1 MVDMKKVLGRI
12 PVFRYDGTA
21 KVMYN
26 AFLIFASLAGTIIT
40 SYRLT
45 FRDIRLDV
53 LYWLITAVYVLDIPY
68 TFNQSVKKGLVVYAD
83 RREHC
88 PPVPEG
94 LVHRRRD
101 RRHPFRGD
109 LFPLHRPRR
118 LAAVGVVLLDI
129 IVITKVLK
137 MAKISKVSAIFRDI
151 RESLSV
157 NPALMRLVTFA
168 FWFVTVIHLMACGWV
183 LIGASEASRSPFDQY
198 LRGLYWTV
206 TTIATIGYGDYTP
219 NHDSNPQII
228 YTIVV
233 MIFGVGMYGYIIG
246 NVATLIANLDT
257 ARATYQEKMEEIND
271 FLRTRRV
278 PGLLQKRVRDYYA
291 YLWET
296 RKSVTSVSITE
307 ELPHTLSME
316 ILLFLNQKILQKVSL
331 FKSANEIF
339 IREIVQLLQPMVFLP
354 DDYIIRQ
361 GEFGDCMYFLSEG
374 DVEVLVASAQGG
386 AARAGLAIRRDR
398 AHPGREAH
406 GEHPRPVVLR
416 RVQAFQGGLR
426 RPARPVS
433 GFRRTGEEGRR
444 GPAEGHEGKD
454 PDAPTPGHRP
464 GDHEHPASPVPE
476 NSVFLEPAGGIEHSW
491 RHA

>member
-1 MVDMKKVLGRI
+1 MLLMVDMKKVLGRI

-68 TFNQSVKKGLVVYAD
+68 TFNQSVKKGLVVHSD
-83 RREHC
+83 RRSIARLYLRGWFT
-88 PPVPEG
+88 VD
-94 LVHRRRD
+94 VIAAI
-101 RRHPFRGD
+101 PFAAFFF
-109 LFPLHRPRR
+109 LFTGGENDG
-118 LAAVGVVLLDI
+118 VGVFLDI

-219 NHDSNPQII
+219 SHDSNLQII
-228 YTIVV
+228 YTMVV

-246 NVATLIANLDT
+246 NVATLIAHLDT

-278 PGLLQKRVRDYYA
+278 PGMLQKRVRDYYA

-354 DDYIIRQ
+354 ADYIIRQ

-374 DVEVLVASAQGG
+374 DVEVLVGDTKVAQLDAGSPFGETALIQGERRMASIRALSYCDVYKLSKADFDALRVRYPDFDAQVKKVVQDRLKD
-386 AARAGLAIRRDR
+386 AQEKTQTPQNRLSAPPRRSR
-398 AHPGREAH
+398 T
-406 GEHPRPVVLR
+406 PRKPR
-416 RVQAFQGGLR
+416 
-426 RPARPVS
+426 S
-433 GFRRTGEEGRR
+433 
-444 GPAEGHEGKD
+444 
-454 PDAPTPGHRP
+454 
-464 GDHEHPASPVPE
+464 
-476 NSVFLEPAGGIEHSW
+476 
-491 RHA
+491 